1 MTPNQRYIITM
12 VSIIGGLIL
21 ILCCMCS
28 FITLATGQDARDNY
42 KRNYPPISTTSPEG
56 WKP

>member
-1 MTPNQRYIITM
+1 M

-28 FITLATGQDARDNY
+28 FITLATGQDARNNY
-42 KRNYPPISTTSPEG
+42 NRNYPPISTTSPEG